1 MRHVQAEDVVP
12 STAVESGRVLLE
24 LVEDLLHLERGGKG
38 LDQDGSSDRSLR
50 QAELASRE
58 AEDVVP
64 QSSLEVVLHLGE
76 VEVGARAPLDELGGV
91 VVEVDGKVEQT
102 ARDGLAVDQDVTLL
116 QVPSSGSVLSLRGG

>member
-76 VEVGARAPLDELGGV
+76 VEVRAKAPLDELGGV

>member
-1 MRHVQAEDVVP
+1 M
-12 STAVESGRVLLE
+12 LLE